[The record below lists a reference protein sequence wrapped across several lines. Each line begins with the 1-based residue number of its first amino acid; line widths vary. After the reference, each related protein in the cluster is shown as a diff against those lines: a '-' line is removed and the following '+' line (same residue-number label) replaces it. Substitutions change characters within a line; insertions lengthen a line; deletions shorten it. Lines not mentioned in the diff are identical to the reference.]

1 MFFCIYAPMNELV
14 IDKRN
19 LEVILNDQKTE
30 IDNWTNDYLC
40 SRNEESLMDL
50 VSTILTSALVNVIL

>member
-1 MFFCIYAPMNELV
+1 MNELV